1 MVVSI
6 KDSDLRR
13 IIHIMKERGEYLS
26 PYREGFLRRRIA
38 NRLRKNR
45 MRDTEDYIRLLR
57 TSPAEVKALKEELS
71 INVTEFFR
79 DPPVW
84 ASILPLMKELL
95 EKKRA
100 VHIWS
105 AGTASGEETYSLAI
119 AAVKALKRSKE
130 GLNPASLRRFGVLG
144 TDISQNDLTEAKN
157 GTYPEIRIRNISV
170 SDRRYFF
177 IEKEPG
183 WYQIRDE
190 IKKRVIFR
198 RDDLSRTNVTRKMDL
213 ILCRNVMIYLS
224 REMIEGIWE
233 NIRNLTSSGS
243 FVVVGRAE
251 SMIPQERE
259 YFDVIDP
266 VNRIYRRN

>member
-6 KDSDLRR
+6 EDAELRR
-13 IIHIMKERGEYLS
+13 IIQIMKDRGESLS
-26 PYREGFLRRRIA
+26 SYREGFLKRRIA

-45 MRDTEDYIRLLR
+45 VSDAEEYIRLLR
-57 TSPAEVKALKEELS
+57 TSSTEVKALKEELS

-84 ASILPLMKELL
+84 AAILPVMCKLL
-95 EKKRA
+95 EKKNSIQ
-100 VHIWS
+100 IWS
-105 AGTASGEETYSLAI
+105 AGTASGEEAYSLAI
-119 AAVKALKRSKE
+119 TAVKALKRIE
-130 GLNPASLRRFGVLG
+130 GGFNPAALRRFSILG
-144 TDISQNDLTEAKN
+144 TDISQNDLREAEN
-157 GTYPEIRIRNISV
+157 GIYPEIRIRNLSM

-190 IKKRVIFR
+190 IKRRVIFR
-198 RDDLSRTNVTRKMDL
+198 RDDLSRSRATKKMDL

-224 REMIEGIWE
+224 REMIEEIWK
-233 NIRNLTSSGS
+233 NIRNLTTSGAY
-243 FVVVGRAE
+243 VVVGRSE
-251 SMIPQERE
+251 TMIPQERE

-266 VNRIYRRN
+266 LNRIYRRI

>member
-1 MVVSI
+1 MAVFI
-6 KDSDLRR
+6 KDSDLRC
-13 IIHIMKERGEYLS
+13 IIQIMKERGESLA

-45 MRDTEDYIRLLR
+45 IGDTEDYIRFLR
-57 TSPAEVKALKEELS
+57 TSAAEVRALKEELS

-84 ASILPLMKELL
+84 AAILPIMKELL

-105 AGTASGEETYSLAI
+105 AGTASGEEAYSLAI
-119 AAVKALKRSKE
+119 TAVKALKRGK
-130 GLNPASLRRFGVLG
+130 GGFNPTSLRRFSVLG
-144 TDISQNDLTEAKN
+144 TDISRNDLIEAEN
-157 GTYPEIRIRNISV
+157 GIYPEIRIRNLSM

-177 IEKEPG
+177 IEKEMG

-198 RDDLSRTNVTRKMDL
+198 RDDLSKSNLKEKMDL

-224 REMIEGIWE
+224 KEMIEEIWE
-233 NIRNLTSSGS
+233 NIRNLTASGS
-243 FVVVGRAE
+243 YVVVGRSE
-251 SMIPQERE
+251 TIIPQERE
-259 YFDVIDP
+259 YFDVANP
-266 VNRIYRRN
+266 VNRIYRRI